1 MLHSIQRL
9 RGVRMAV
16 VLVER
21 RQLTWEVAAKMI
33 SELQPK
39 FQLPVMLVA
48 RDDTAWNNAR
58 SAAEFDSVPY
68 LLELL
73 ALGDIDW
80 SEARFAEPEL
90 PF

>member
-1 MLHSIQRL
+1 
-9 RGVRMAV
+9 MAV
-16 VLVER
+16 VLAER
-21 RQLTWEVAAKMI
+21 RQLGWNVAGPLIA
-33 SELQPK
+33 ELQGK

-48 RDDTAWNNAR
+48 RDDTSWNNAR

-73 ALGDIDW
+73 ALGEIEW
-80 SEARFAEPEL
+80 SEAVFEEPEM

>member
-9 RGVRMAV
+9 RGVNMAV

-21 RQLTWEVAAKMI
+21 RQLGWSFAGPLIA
-33 SELQPK
+33 ELQPK

-48 RDDTAWNNAR
+48 QDDTAWNNAR

-68 LLELL
+68 LLEFL
-73 ALGDIDW
+73 AQREIEW
-80 SEARFAEPEL
+80 SEAEFKEQEL

>member
-9 RGVRMAV
+9 RGVRLAV
-16 VLVER
+16 VLVEP
-21 RQLTWEVAAKMI
+21 RQLGWDVAGPLIA
-33 SELQPK
+33 ELQPK
-39 FQLPVMLVA
+39 FQLPVLLVA
-48 RDDTAWNNAR
+48 HDDTAWNGAR

-73 ALGDIDW
+73 ALGEIEW
-80 SEARFAEPEL
+80 TEAEFAEPEM

>member
-1 MLHSIQRL
+1 
-9 RGVRMAV
+9 MAI
-16 VLVER
+16 VLVEP
-21 RQLTWEVAAKMI
+21 RQLGWDVAGPMI

-48 RDDTAWNNAR
+48 RDHTAWNNAR

-68 LLELL
+68 LLEFL
-73 ALGDIDW
+73 ALGEIEW
-80 SEARFAEPEL
+80 TEAVFVESEV